1 MPCADCHVHIYDL
14 RLLHCRLFRLSPFLL
29 YRIDEFSYLCFMISQ
44 RNGRTNLHVLFF
56 KSKERTKNR
65 AKNKDCLFLGLVYF
79 IIPHVFVCLTIRTLN
94 PLVIEIWIFFPANR
108 GFVLIRNNCWCSLL
122 QYSHTNAWNRTS
134 TILTYFVLLYKT
146 FIWLNL

>member
-14 RLLHCRLFRLSPFLL
+14 RLLHCRLFRLSLFLL

-65 AKNKDCLFLGLVYF
+65 AIAFFFGPVYF
-79 IIPHVFVCLTIRTLN
+79 ITPHVFVCLTIRTLN
-94 PLVIEIWIFFPANR
+94 PLVIEIGIFFPANR

-122 QYSHTNAWNRTS
+122 QYSHTDFWNRTL
-134 TILTYFVLLYKT
+134 TISNYLV
-146 FIWLNL
+146 INAS

>member
-14 RLLHCRLFRLSPFLL
+14 RLLHCRLFCLSPFFL

-44 RNGRTNLHVLFF
+44 RNGRTNLHGLFF
-56 KSKERTKNR
+56 NRKDEQRIGPRTKI
-65 AKNKDCLFLGLVYF
+65 AFFLGLVYF
-79 IIPHVFVCLTIRTLN
+79 ITPHVFVCLTIRTLN

-134 TILTYFVLLYKT
+134 TILTYFVLLIKLL
-146 FIWLNL
+146 FD